1 MKDYKKVF
9 VNWINLKNVYSNY
22 SIDTI
27 LNDIENLLDF
37 KLFEF
42 NEIDIKEEAGEKL
55 HLLKSDKIS
64 AILSSEEFIELNKK
78 YGNGIPNALI
88 GRRHYQKFLEYL
100 KLDNFVERDFQIIG
114 ENAGRKGSKSD
125 LTYPRLVSSYK
136 KLDTLA
142 KFISDGTSFQYSI
155 IRAPLNQGQNYESY
169 HWCHIYPTNLFKVL
183 LKKYGHVIFINSEGI
198 HYHINGINTYKDHE
212 SSKKLSAETL
222 RKYDVNVFPTLFEV
236 GVEILSQIKENN
248 YLLNNIG
255 TSMQLQEKTNLLEFK
270 KQIILQ
276 GPPGTGKTRMA
287 VQLAKELTGLENTTE
302 KEESDQIQ
310 IVQFHP
316 SYSYEDFV
324 EGLKPKVGANDQITF
339 ETEDGTFKSFCKKA
353 LLSIVSKSHGNIHE
367 NSFDEIYDSY
377 IESLSEDQ
385 IFLTKT
391 NVELILDSITETS
404 IIVKYRYSSR
414 AKTSPGVYTHTV
426 TKEKL
431 KRALDSELDPE
442 DNISIKN
449 QLFPIVGHIAGE
461 LFAVYRHLYSFIKEQ
476 SIQLDDLDTKEMS
489 FEDGLELFHQLPFE
503 IQSKPEKK
511 FVLIIDEMNRA
522 NLSTVLGELI
532 SLMED
537 GKRLGA
543 SEQMTLELPYSK
555 EKFGI
560 PKNLYIIGTMNTA
573 DRSVSQIDY
582 AVRRRFA
589 FLDVLPKDLSKELG
603 DNFDNELFN
612 SVAKIFIKDYDPNIN
627 YSEVPQIINSQ
638 HLSEEF
644 NPKDVWIGH
653 SYFIKKENDGG
664 TMKMRLDFEIKPI
677 LREYVKDG
685 ILKESAIDQIEN
697 LSCS

>member
-1 MKDYKKVF
+1 MEYWKLGCRWGKKSDGKPLFFDLLISHGIVISWESFDFGVNNMILLTDGFTPLGIAKTISERIPITELENLENLFIENQVPFEAGMYYYKA
-9 VNWINLKNVYSNY
+9 NVY
-22 SIDTI
+22 
-27 LNDIENLLDF
+27 
-37 KLFEF
+37 
-42 NEIDIKEEAGEKL
+42 
-55 HLLKSDKIS
+55 KIS
-64 AILSSEEFIELNKK
+64 KPTFQYKTQQGIIRIHQTIITNQILSLYN
-78 YGNGIPNALI
+78 
-88 GRRHYQKFLEYL
+88 
-100 KLDNFVERDFQIIG
+100 
-114 ENAGRKGSKSD
+114 SKSM
-125 LTYPRLVSSYK
+125 
-136 KLDTLA
+136 
-142 KFISDGTSFQYSI
+142 Q
-155 IRAPLNQGQNYESY
+155 E
-169 HWCHIYPTNLFKVL
+169 
-183 LKKYGHVIFINSEGI
+183 
-198 HYHINGINTYKDHE
+198 
-212 SSKKLSAETL
+212 
-222 RKYDVNVFPTLFEV
+222 
-236 GVEILSQIKENN
+236 EIEK
-248 YLLNNIG
+248 NI
-255 TSMQLQEKTNLLEFK
+255 NLLEFK

-324 EGLKPKVGANDQITF
+324 EGLKPKVGANDQTTF

-489 FEDGLELFHQLPFE
+489 FEDGLELFHQLPTE

-644 NPKDVWIGH
+644 NPKDVWLGH
-653 SYFIKKENDGG
+653 SYFIKKEKDGG
-664 TMKMRLDFEIKPI
+664 TMNMRLEFEIKPI

-685 ILKESAIDQIEN
+685 ILKKSALIEIEK
-697 LSCS
+697 LVCF

>member
-1 MKDYKKVF
+1 MLFKNFAELLKH
-9 VNWINLKNVYSNY
+9 INTTLSEFTWEFIHERKRLSSLKRRPSNVLFKYDSEQARDWAINEGGGLEIQY
-22 SIDTI
+22 HIAIDTSRSVLYYGLGFNTQYVQFANDKSMVEYAKPFMQGFLEHQNKI
-27 LNDIENLLDF
+27 QESLPDYNFIIGAKSQLINPKNNQYNLFGKETPISLVENKIEIETQVLNEIITDLKKQFEAY
-37 KLFEF
+37 KLIFEF
-42 NEIDIKEEAGEKL
+42 AKNYDPKR
-55 HLLKSDKIS
+55 
-64 AILSSEEFIELNKK
+64 IEMENKVK
-78 YGNGIPNALI
+78 
-88 GRRHYQKFLEYL
+88 
-100 KLDNFVERDFQIIG
+100 
-114 ENAGRKGSKSD
+114 
-125 LTYPRLVSSYK
+125 
-136 KLDTLA
+136 
-142 KFISDGTSFQYSI
+142 
-155 IRAPLNQGQNYESY
+155 
-169 HWCHIYPTNLFKVL
+169 
-183 LKKYGHVIFINSEGI
+183 
-198 HYHINGINTYKDHE
+198 
-212 SSKKLSAETL
+212 
-222 RKYDVNVFPTLFEV
+222 
-236 GVEILSQIKENN
+236 
-248 YLLNNIG
+248 
-255 TSMQLQEKTNLLEFK
+255 LLEFK

-489 FEDGLELFHQLPFE
+489 FEDGLELFHQLPTE

-644 NPKDVWIGH
+644 NPKDVWLGH